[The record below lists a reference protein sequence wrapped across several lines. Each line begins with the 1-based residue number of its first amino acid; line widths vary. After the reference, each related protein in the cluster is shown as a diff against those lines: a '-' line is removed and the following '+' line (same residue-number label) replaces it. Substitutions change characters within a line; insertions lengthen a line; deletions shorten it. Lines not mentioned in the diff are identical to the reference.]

1 MKVNC
6 AMAVLGC
13 LGAAL
18 FGAPA
23 AAQQFSAELVDTGSG
38 NAGHATE
45 VHVSDGKLR
54 IETPGKHRGFMLTDS
69 KAGTS
74 YIVMPEQRMYMDMAA
89 MGGSRMIQVLMPA
102 DPNNAC
108 PEWQEATKSAEHGA
122 DALTSCRRIGGDTV
136 NGRSAV
142 KYEGTTRK
150 GEHAF
155 AWVDPKLRFML
166 KTETSS
172 GERMELRNI
181 HEGPQ
186 PASLFAIPADF
197 HKVDMKGM
205 MQRFGKPQG

>member
-1 MKVNC
+1 MRSEAGLGPASKRKHLATFTAEGAATRWRPRISAGPRVRGLLPRSAIPSRPAATLRHTLAPCFVIGAYPARSTGEPSMKVNC

-89 MGGSRMIQVLMPA
+89 MGGSRMIQVLM
-102 DPNNAC
+102 
-108 PEWQEATKSAEHGA
+108 
-122 DALTSCRRIGGDTV
+122 
-136 NGRSAV
+136 
-142 KYEGTTRK
+142 
-150 GEHAF
+150 
-155 AWVDPKLRFML
+155 
-166 KTETSS
+166 
-172 GERMELRNI
+172 
-181 HEGPQ
+181 
-186 PASLFAIPADF
+186 
-197 HKVDMKGM
+197 
-205 MQRFGKPQG
+205 